1 MNAIE
6 FYFKLLEKKIILPE
20 VILPEDIDNICRFNC
35 SRRLDP
41 DNLRNSLLVEFFC
54 RKGMEEMTKY
64 LLNNLD
70 VVLAIIK
77 KYIDRVPVIFLGI
90 DPGTSLKLLE
100 HNPSWFL
107 SNLDKFYCK
116 AEYRSSIAYSILKD
130 AALNLQNN
138 PADLEAI
145 VTKAINEI
153 NNH

>member
-1 MNAIE
+1 
-6 FYFKLLEKKIILPE
+6 
-20 VILPEDIDNICRFNC
+20 
-35 SRRLDP
+35 
-41 DNLRNSLLVEFFC
+41 
-54 RKGMEEMTKY
+54 MEEMTKY

-70 VVLAIIK
+70 VVLPIIE
-77 KYIDRVPVIFLGI
+77 KYIDRVPAIFPVILPVI
-90 DPGTSLKLLE
+90 SVKLLKR
-100 HNPSWFL
+100 NPSWFL

-130 AALNLQNN
+130 AALRLQNN